1 MVVAL
6 DKVVAAELIV
16 DAGQVGVGL
25 AGDALLPGEV
35 GQLAVDGGGLC
46 ELAIAAQG
54 VEQL

>member
-25 AGDALLPGEV
+25 AGDALLPGEI

-46 ELAIAAQG
+46 ELAIAAQ
-54 VEQL
+54 

>member
-25 AGDALLPGEV
+25 ASDALLPGEV